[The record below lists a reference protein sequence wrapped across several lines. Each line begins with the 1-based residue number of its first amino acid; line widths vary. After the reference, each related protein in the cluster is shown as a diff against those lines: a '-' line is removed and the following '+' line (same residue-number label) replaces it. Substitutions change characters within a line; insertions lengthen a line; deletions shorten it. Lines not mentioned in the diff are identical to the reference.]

1 MQVSQLFHSASRKTK
16 MGEVNALD
24 YLRIKILGELTF
36 ETQLIPSIFKHN
48 FFINNAEL
56 A

>member
-1 MQVSQLFHSASRKTK
+1 
-16 MGEVNALD
+16 MGVVHEFTRWAWLITSLD